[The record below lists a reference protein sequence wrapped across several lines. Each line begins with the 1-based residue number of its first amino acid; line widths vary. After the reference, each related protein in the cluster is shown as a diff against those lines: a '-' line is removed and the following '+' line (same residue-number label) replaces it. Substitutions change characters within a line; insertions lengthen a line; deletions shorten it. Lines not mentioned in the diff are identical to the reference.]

1 MSRESARPEGRFDGK
16 AFVATLPRRPG
27 VYRMYSAD
35 GQLLYVGKAAALRD
49 RVGSYFSAGNDEP
62 KVLALVSH
70 IARVEVTV
78 TNSET
83 EALLLEY
90 NLIKEHKPRY
100 NIVLRDDKSFPYI
113 WLTTAHDYPRMS
125 SYRGARS
132 LPGRYFGPFP
142 NASAV
147 WETLQH
153 LQKVFRLRNCRDSYF
168 AHRSRPCLQHQIGRC
183 TAPCVGLISRQDYQH
198 DVLSVIKVLEGRNN
212 EVNEDLAKRMEQAA
226 ERLEFEA
233 AARLRDQLAAL
244 KEIQAQQVVAAE
256 DQRDVDVF
264 AILGDAGAWVVC
276 VMRIRGGRNLGT
288 SSYFPKAALA
298 EAPEALVSFIMQY
311 YSSESLPAEIFVSIE
326 LADATALAEALSQ
339 RAAGNVLV
347 RRPMRGMFARWV
359 ELAVDNA
366 QQALRMR
373 LANKQGVDAMRSA
386 LAEELQLNALPERME
401 CFDISHTQGEGTIA
415 SCVVFGADGPL
426 KQEYRRFNIRGVAP
440 GDDYGALRQAL
451 ERRYTRIRAGE
462 IPAPDL
468 LFVDGGAQQVA
479 QVHAVLEPLGFAHLP
494 LVGVS
499 KGPDRRPGQ
508 ERLHVFGEAG
518 VRIPGADSLA
528 LKWVQRIRDEAH
540 RFAITGHRR
549 KRAKRFN
556 ASILEAVPG
565 LGPAKRRALLTHFG
579 GLQGVMRA
587 AIVDLSQAEG
597 IGAAMARTLYDH
609 LHPGE

>member
-198 DVLSVIKVLEGRNN
+198 DVLSVIKVLEGHNN

-347 RRPMRGMFARWV
+347 RRPMRGMFA
-359 ELAVDNA
+359 AVRFSIGEKARVAAAAPLPN
-366 QQALRMR
+366 RMR
-373 LANKQGVDAMRSA
+373 QGR
-386 LAEELQLNALPERME
+386 
-401 CFDISHTQGEGTIA
+401 
-415 SCVVFGADGPL
+415 
-426 KQEYRRFNIRGVAP
+426 
-440 GDDYGALRQAL
+440 
-451 ERRYTRIRAGE
+451 
-462 IPAPDL
+462 
-468 LFVDGGAQQVA
+468 
-479 QVHAVLEPLGFAHLP
+479 
-494 LVGVS
+494 
-499 KGPDRRPGQ
+499 
-508 ERLHVFGEAG
+508 
-518 VRIPGADSLA
+518 
-528 LKWVQRIRDEAH
+528 
-540 RFAITGHRR
+540 
-549 KRAKRFN
+549 
-556 ASILEAVPG
+556 
-565 LGPAKRRALLTHFG
+565 
-579 GLQGVMRA
+579 
-587 AIVDLSQAEG
+587 
-597 IGAAMARTLYDH
+597 
-609 LHPGE
+609 